1 MPYST
6 EKKSGF
12 YPLTNKHMRSFPV
25 KMILCLLF
33 AAPIVS
39 RAQRDT
45 VFTEMRTLPGQ
56 YSYFTADN
64 LDNIYLVSNGNQLK
78 KITARGDSAGVFN
91 DVRQY
96 GRLDYM
102 DVTNPLKLLLYYR
115 QFATIAVLDRFLNI
129 RNVINLRRQNIFNV
143 KAIGTSYDNNIW
155 IFDEGDARIKRIG
168 ENGEVLMT
176 TVDLRQVFDTLPS
189 PTQLT
194 DRDGFVYLYDPEKG
208 FYIFDYY
215 GAFKSRIPLLH
226 WQDVAVIGKTLYGFE
241 GNMLQQY
248 PVGSLQ
254 LKSYPLPAAFSDA
267 VQKMAGKERVY
278 LMRKTGIVQYRVQ

>member
-1 MPYST
+1 MQRGILNLVCVALLALPLC
-6 EKKSGF
+6 SG
-12 YPLTNKHMRSFPV
+12 
-25 KMILCLLF
+25 
-33 AAPIVS
+33 
-39 RAQRDT
+39 AQNDT
-45 VFTEMRTLPGQ
+45 VFTETRTIPGQ
-56 YSYFTADN
+56 FSYFTADN
-64 LDNIYLVSNGNQLK
+64 LDNIYLLSNGNQLK

-115 QFATIAVLDRFLNI
+115 QFSTVVVLDRFLNI

-155 IFDEGDARIKRIG
+155 VFDEGDARIKKIG
-168 ENGEVLMT
+168 DNGEVLMT

-189 PTQLT
+189 PVQLT
-194 DRDGFVYLYDPEKG
+194 DRDGFIYLYDPEKG

-215 GAFKSRIPLLH
+215 GAFKSRIPFLH
-226 WQDVAVIGKTLYGFE
+226 WQDIAVIGKTLYGFE
-241 GNMLQQY
+241 GEKLNQY

-254 LKSYPLPAAFSDA
+254 LKSYPLPDAFSDA
-267 VQKMAGKERVY
+267 VQKMAGKERVF
-278 LMRKTGIVQYRVQ
+278 LMRKNGIVQYRVSQ

>member
-1 MPYST
+1 
-6 EKKSGF
+6 
-12 YPLTNKHMRSFPV
+12 MRGSIPNT
-25 KMILCLLF
+25 LF
-33 AAPIVS
+33 AALLALPFSS
-39 RAQRDT
+39 RAQQDT
-45 VFTEMRTLPGQ
+45 LFTETRTLQGQ

-64 LDNIYLVSNGNQLK
+64 LDNIYLLSNGNQLK

-115 QFATIAVLDRFLNI
+115 QFSTVVVLDRFLNI

-143 KAIGTSYDNNIW
+143 RAIGTSYDNNVW
-155 IFDEGDARIKRIG
+155 IFDEGDARIKKIG
-168 ENGEVLMT
+168 DNGEVLMT

-189 PTQLT
+189 PVQLI

-215 GAFKSRIPLLH
+215 GAFKSRIPFLH
-226 WQDVAVIGKTLYGFE
+226 WQDITVIGKTLYGFE
-241 GNMLQQY
+241 AGRLMQY
-248 PVGSLQ
+248 PSGSLQ
-254 LKSYPLPAAFSDA
+254 LKSYPLPAAFGEA
-267 VQKMAGKERVY
+267 LQKMAGKERVF
-278 LMRKTGIVQYRVQ
+278 LMRKNGIVQYRVSQ